1 MNQTVPS
8 HFFLVFFLSLFLS
21 GLMLTGCET
30 EERQRPVFQFDRSNP
45 AGNGSRYP
53 DLLSADGETLYMS
66 WVTRI
71 EEGVSTVE
79 YTRYR
84 DGVWLD
90 PRTLYVGTDLDLSWV
105 NRPAMQLL
113 QNEEPLVHWIRRLD
127 TDPPSTEV
135 HVAIPGISYGTRH
148 SLHTGERAMV
158 RQSPAITTLGEDR
171 LLAWWLERPATPDE
185 GSRSQG
191 ELRSA
196 VIDAEGE
203 VSDVQP
209 VQGSHQICGAAS
221 LTDSETGP
229 IGVAWLQGEQEC
241 RLSIVRYRESDGAW
255 AEPVP
260 IDTVQPA
267 DESRTP
273 GAPVIQAWN
282 GQLAVARIV
291 ENGEESEIRVLQSG
305 SEEMIGA
312 NPIEIPVRQAS
323 DRLVM
328 TSAPDGSLYLVWMA
342 PRGELAD
349 LYLTRIEAG
358 EVRGEPVRIGATD
371 AAEISGKPAVA
382 AMQHGLVVAWTQTDP
397 FYQVRTIHYP
407 WPDDKTTTTE

>member
-1 MNQTVPS
+1 MSQTVPS
-8 HFFLVFFLSLFLS
+8 LFSPVFFLSLFLS

-30 EERQRPVFQFDRSNP
+30 EERQRPVLQFDRSNP
-45 AGNGSRYP
+45 AVNGSRYP
-53 DLLSADGETLYMS
+53 DLLSPDGETLYMS

-113 QNEEPLVHWIRRLD
+113 RTEEPIVHWIRRLD
-127 TDPPSTEV
+127 TDPLSTEV

-148 SLHTGERAMV
+148 SVHTGERMMV
-158 RQSPAITTLGEDR
+158 RQAPAIATLGENR
-171 LLAWWLERPATPDE
+171 LLAWWLERPATLDE
-185 GSRSQG
+185 ESRSQG

-196 VIDAEGE
+196 VINAEGE
-203 VSDVQP
+203 VLDIQP
-209 VQGSHQICGAAS
+209 VHGSLQSCGAAS
-221 LTDSETGP
+221 LADSETGP
-229 IGVAWLQGEQEC
+229 IGVAWLQGEQGC
-241 RLSIVRYRESDGAW
+241 RLSIVRYIESEGVW

-267 DESRTP
+267 GEDRTP
-273 GAPVIQAWN
+273 GVPVIHVWN
-282 GQLAVARIV
+282 GQLAIARIV
-291 ENGEESEIRVLQSG
+291 ENGEKSEIRVLQSG
-305 SEEMIGA
+305 SETMVGA
-312 NPIEIPVRQAS
+312 NSIEIPVRHAA

-328 TSAPDGSLYLVWMA
+328 ASAPDGSLYLVWMA

-349 LYLTRIEAG
+349 LYLTRIEDG
-358 EVRGEPVRIGATD
+358 EVRGEPVRLGATN

-382 AMQHGLVVAWTQTDP
+382 AMRNGLAVAWTQTAP

-407 WPDDKTTTTE
+407 WPDDETTLIE

>member
-8 HFFLVFFLSLFLS
+8 HFLSLFFFSLFLS
-21 GLMLTGCET
+21 SLMLAGCGS
-30 EERQRPVFQFDRSNP
+30 EERQRPVLQFDRSNP

-53 DLLSADGETLYMS
+53 DLFTADGETLYMS

-105 NRPAMQLL
+105 NHPAMQLL
-113 QNEEPLVHWIRRLD
+113 QDEEPIVHWIRRLD
-127 TDPPSTEV
+127 TDPLSTEV
-135 HVAIPGISYGTRH
+135 HVAIPGISYGSRH
-148 SLHTGERAMV
+148 SLHTRQRAMV
-158 RQSPAITTLGEDR
+158 RQAPAIATLGEDR
-171 LLAWWLERPATPDE
+171 LLAWWLERPASSDE

-196 VIDAEGE
+196 VINAEGE

-209 VQGSHQICGAAS
+209 VHESLQSCGPAS
-221 LTDSETGP
+221 LAGSETGP
-229 IGVAWLQGEQEC
+229 IGVAWFQGEQEC
-241 RLSIVRYRESDGAW
+241 RLSTVRYRESEGIW

-267 DESRTP
+267 DDGRTP
-273 GAPVIQAWN
+273 GAPVIHAWN
-282 GQLAVARIV
+282 GQLAIARIV
-291 ENGEESEIRVLQSG
+291 ENEEESEIRILQSG
-305 SEEMIGA
+305 SEEMVGA
-312 NPIEIPVRQAS
+312 NPVKIPVREGS
-323 DRLVM
+323 DQLVM
-328 TSAPDGSLYLVWMA
+328 ASAPDGSLYLVWMA

-349 LYLTRIEAG
+349 LYLIRIEEG

-371 AAEISGKPAVA
+371 AAEVSGKPAVA
-382 AMQHGLVVAWTQTDP
+382 AMQHGLVVAWTQTAP
-397 FYQVRTIHYP
+397 FYQVRTIHYA
-407 WPDDKTTTTE
+407 WPDDETTLTE